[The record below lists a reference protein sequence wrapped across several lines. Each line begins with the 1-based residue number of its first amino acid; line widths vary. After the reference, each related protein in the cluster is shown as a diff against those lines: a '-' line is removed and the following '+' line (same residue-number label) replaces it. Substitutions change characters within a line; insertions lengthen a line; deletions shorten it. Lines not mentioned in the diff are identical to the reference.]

1 MRILKECR
9 HGCDRNVVRRETSAT
24 TCRRLKRASWCRP
37 LQHAGRPAL
46 YEFLH
51 QNARQSSTQILNYNL
66 GIMSSA
72 GDPAPN
78 AFIRQLP
85 KAELHLHLEGAV
97 KPETL
102 VELRRKHGE
111 NATIEDTTSLY
122 GYTDFQ
128 SFLMAF
134 KEVSAHLRVPDDY
147 ELATYRLMQE
157 LKGETVLHAEVYV
170 AVGVC
175 LYRKQNFDA
184 IFEGLER
191 GRERGSRDFGTSLL
205 WIFDATRHFGVEE
218 AKRVFELAVRY
229 KDRNV
234 AGVGIGGD
242 EVKAPPEL
250 FRGVYAYAEDQGLRL
265 TAHAGETG
273 PPESIWGALN
283 LHAERIGHGLSA
295 AQDPDLIEEL
305 AYRQIPVEICLSS
318 NLRTGCCKAI
328 AEHPVKSYFDQGMMI
343 TLNTDDPALFG
354 TSLAREY
361 QLAQDTFGFTDEHLR
376 ELARN
381 SFEASFLGADEKLE
395 LLSLFDAAAAR

>member
-1 MRILKECR
+1 M
-9 HGCDRNVVRRETSAT
+9 TSLA
-24 TCRRLKRASWCRP
+24 LRP
-37 LQHAGRPAL
+37 
-46 YEFLH
+46 
-51 QNARQSSTQILNYNL
+51 
-66 GIMSSA
+66 
-72 GDPAPN
+72 PN

-97 KPETL
+97 EPATL
-102 VELRRKHGE
+102 LELHKNHGDHATLAQVE
-111 NATIEDTTSLY
+111 SLY
-122 GYTDFQ
+122 NYTDFQ

-134 KEVSAHLRVPDDY
+134 KEVSAHLRGPDDY
-147 ELATYRLMQE
+147 ELITYRLMQR
-157 LKGETVLHAEVYV
+157 LKEETVLHAEVYV

-175 LYRKQNFDA
+175 LYRKQDFAA

-191 GRERGSRDFGTSLL
+191 GRARGARDFGTSLL

-218 AKRVFELAVRY
+218 AQKVFELAVRY
-229 KDRNV
+229 KDRHVV
-234 AGVGIGGD
+234 AVGIGGD
-242 EVKAPPEL
+242 EIKAPPEL
-250 FRGVYAYAEDQGLRL
+250 FRSVYAYAADHGLHL

-305 AYRQIPVEICLSS
+305 AQRQIPVELCITS
-318 NLRTGCCKAI
+318 NLRTGVCKTV
-328 AEHPVKSYFDQGMMI
+328 AEHPTRNYFDQGVMI

-354 TSLAREY
+354 TTLSREY
-361 QLAQDTFGFTDEHLR
+361 QLAQETFGFSDEHLR

-381 SFEASFLGADEKLE
+381 SFEASFLPAEKKLE